1 MMNDFINYAETLSN
15 EEIDSFISK
24 LTQVKE
30 NRADVARRAAAQ
42 KVKDAISEYL
52 KLGGDI
58 SIEGEI
64 WNEEWTCN
72 ENVEG
77 TFHGCFEKDGYLT
90 FIFTE

>member
-1 MMNDFINYAETLSN
+1 MIEDFLKYAEELTP
-15 EEIDSFISK
+15 EEIDNFISK
-24 LTQVKE
+24 LNQIKE
-30 NRADVARRAAAQ
+30 TRADEIRCAAAQ
-42 KVKDAISEYL
+42 KVKDAIDEYL

-58 SIEGEI
+58 SIDGEV

-77 TFHGCFEKDGYLT
+77 TFHGCFEEDGYLT